1 MIERVLETSFGNL
14 AYEKHGD
21 GSEVYLLFHGF
32 GQNRKAFKEFL
43 RVKKNENT
51 FYLIDIFYHGQSS
64 WVSSKYTLSKAKW
77 SDIMHQ
83 FLDQE
88 KITSFHL
95 VGYSMGGKFSLVT
108 YELFPSRIL
117 SLLLIAPDGI
127 KTGFWYSMTTFP
139 SILNKVFKHVV
150 FHPERFFKTMNI
162 LNKLGVLEKSIMKF
176 VESQMN
182 TRTRRA
188 QVYFTWIV
196 FKPIK
201 PNLRTIIKVIRSKET
216 PITLIT
222 GTYDIMVTAENLNR
236 FRSKIPHIIQ
246 IELPC
251 GHNSLIEETSKYI
264 LDKRNE

>member
-1 MIERVLETSFGNL
+1 M
-14 AYEKHGD
+14 
-21 GSEVYLLFHGF
+21 
-32 GQNRKAFKEFL
+32 
-43 RVKKNENT
+43 
-51 FYLIDIFYHGQSS
+51 IDIFYHGQSS

-162 LNKLGVLEKSIMKF
+162 LNKLSVLEKSIMKF

-222 GTYDIMVTAENLNR
+222 GTYDI
-236 FRSKIPHIIQ
+236 
-246 IELPC
+246 
-251 GHNSLIEETSKYI
+251 
-264 LDKRNE
+264 